1 MPSVQ
6 KIMEPVE
13 LKIGREKYY
22 HFLKDN
28 VYHAPNIISTI
39 QDVAI
44 HEGDWDNCSHDSI
57 KVWNYTI
64 DGKAEVMKEQPTF
77 DDENLQISFT
87 VIEGDMLK
95 KYRSMKISYHSVP
108 KGPQQCVL
116 YVTLEYEKYDPT
128 TPDPYNYLQLIAKAI
143 KDLENYLIHH

>member
-64 DGKAEVMKEQPTF
+64 GEYQHHPFHTSIYIMY
-77 DDENLQISFT
+77 SF
-87 VIEGDMLK
+87 
-95 KYRSMKISYHSVP
+95 
-108 KGPQQCVL
+108 
-116 YVTLEYEKYDPT
+116 
-128 TPDPYNYLQLIAKAI
+128 
-143 KDLENYLIHH
+143 